1 MVSTES
7 PGSPKGLTEVT
18 DDWKN
23 RNEIND
29 SGNLQRGSGLKI
41 NDEVQGKELG
51 SGNENQNRKG
61 ESVSFTRG
69 SKSVGSSWVDVA
81 QEKKVMKKYDVEITE
96 KEGQKRVEIP
106 DEVIEKV
113 NHLWEDYLIGKFLD
127 NVPHIAKVHATV
139 NRIWNQGDKKML
151 IDVHVVD
158 ETTMKFKVTDPTI
171 RARVLKRGMW
181 SIGNIPM
188 VITKWVPDE
197 MKEKPEITAI
207 LLWVHLKNVP
217 MNMYSWQGLS
227 FITSAAGFPIRLHP
241 ETAAC
246 TNFKLA
252 KVFVNADLTKELPTK
267 INFTKSGVS
276 SLVELIYPWLPLRC
290 NTCGKWGHTDKVCI
304 INKKDG
310 SEKSVK
316 QIIKEGVVGKDGEKV
331 KDMEEEAMN
340 KLEAEA
346 KQDIESSQEEISA
359 DTDKEVE

>member
-81 QEKKVMKKYDVEITE
+81 QEKK
-96 KEGQKRVEIP
+96 
-106 DEVIEKV
+106 
-113 NHLWEDYLIGKFLD
+113 
-127 NVPHIAKVHATV
+127 
-139 NRIWNQGDKKML
+139 
-151 IDVHVVD
+151 
-158 ETTMKFKVTDPTI
+158 
-171 RARVLKRGMW
+171 
-181 SIGNIPM
+181 
-188 VITKWVPDE
+188 
-197 MKEKPEITAI
+197 
-207 LLWVHLKNVP
+207 
-217 MNMYSWQGLS
+217 
-227 FITSAAGFPIRLHP
+227 
-241 ETAAC
+241 
-246 TNFKLA
+246 
-252 KVFVNADLTKELPTK
+252 
-267 INFTKSGVS
+267 
-276 SLVELIYPWLPLRC
+276 
-290 NTCGKWGHTDKVCI
+290 
-304 INKKDG
+304 
-310 SEKSVK
+310 
-316 QIIKEGVVGKDGEKV
+316 GVVGKDGEKV

-359 DTDKEVE
+359 DTDKEVNILTPSRFSVLLEVDEKGDGVNQVEYEEIISVEEEIVIEETEEELSKEENKEEEVEAKNDIMEDIKGREALVEGNKSGTGQSVAGIEHWPDLTANSV